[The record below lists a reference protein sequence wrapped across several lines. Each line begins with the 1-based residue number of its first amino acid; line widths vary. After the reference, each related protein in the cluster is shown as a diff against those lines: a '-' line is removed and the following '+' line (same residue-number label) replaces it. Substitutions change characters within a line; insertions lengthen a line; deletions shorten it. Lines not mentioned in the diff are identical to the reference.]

1 MQENNLFQAT
11 ESPDSSLQFQPNLR
25 RRILVVDQDPYVC
38 HLSADVLI
46 RHGFEVNAAED
57 GAAGWEELQANP
69 YDLLITEHDLPK
81 ISGVK
86 LVRKMRAAHLALPVV
101 MVAVK
106 FPTHLIRNPAL
117 QLTTT
122 LLKPLPV
129 AALLDA
135 VKIILS
141 ANPRPTEHIAP
152 PPSPQTS
159 PVAEGWKLNLINAQA
174 SSFKEMLQQFH
185 LRYGEHFCSGLND

>member
-1 MQENNLFQAT
+1 
-11 ESPDSSLQFQPNLR
+11 
-25 RRILVVDQDPYVC
+25 
-38 HLSADVLI
+38 
-46 RHGFEVNAAED
+46 
-57 GAAGWEELQANP
+57 
-69 YDLLITEHDLPK
+69 
-81 ISGVK
+81 
-86 LVRKMRAAHLALPVV
+86 

-106 FPTHLIRNPAL
+106 FPTHLIRNPSL
-117 QLTTT
+117 QLATT

-129 AALLDA
+129 AALLDT

-141 ANPRPTEHIAP
+141 GNPRPHEHIAP
-152 PPSPQTS
+152 PPSPQTQ